1 MSKKISRIQKYQT
14 LGGRDTLKAMSN
26 RKKFFYFFIVA
37 KLRSDETRSIFNFK
51 KGEIMKHPI
60 VQYNA
65 AIAASMHPVIRKSL
79 FLVILKISEEL
90 PYISQGWLES
100 RLHNLNKAL
109 SVCLISTI
117 GGHKSVNNEANFFIK
132 SLIRLKI
139 FLS

>member
-1 MSKKISRIQKYQT
+1 M
-14 LGGRDTLKAMSN
+14 
-26 RKKFFYFFIVA
+26 A

-90 PYISQGWLES
+90 PYISQRWLES
-100 RLHNLNKAL
+100 P
-109 SVCLISTI
+109 TPQPQ
-117 GGHKSVNNEANFFIK
+117 
-132 SLIRLKI
+132 
-139 FLS
+139 